1 MRETTEITA
10 IGPYVRVT
18 LPDVLP
24 PNWEELT
31 RDLEPE
37 LDEGASLVT
46 FVLGPCCGVDRDD
59 HRSSRS
65 WSRFD
70 PPESSRGSC
79 TDGFPL
85 HATPGHRV
93 GWTR

>member
-24 PNWEELT
+24 PNWEELR

-59 HRSSRS
+59 PSLLDFLKTLRS
-65 WSRFD
+65 
-70 PPESSRGSC
+70 
-79 TDGFPL
+79 
-85 HATPGHRV
+85 V
-93 GWTR
+93 GVVAGVVN

>member
-10 IGPYVRVT
+10 IGPNVRVA

-24 PNWEELT
+24 PNWEELR

-37 LDEGASLVT
+37 LDEGASLIT

-59 HRSSRS
+59 PSLLEFLKTLRSA
-65 WSRFD
+65 
-70 PPESSRGSC
+70 GVVA
-79 TDGFPL
+79 GVV
-85 HATPGHRV
+85 H
-93 GWTR
+93 

>member
-10 IGPYVRVT
+10 IGPFVRVA

-24 PNWEELT
+24 PNWEEL
-31 RDLEPE
+31 RSDLEPE

-59 HRSSRS
+59 PSLLEFLKTLRSA
-65 WSRFD
+65 
-70 PPESSRGSC
+70 GVAA
-79 TDGFPL
+79 GVV
-85 HATPGHRV
+85 H
-93 GWTR
+93 